1 MPTCVPNA
9 LLCILGARKPAMG
22 TNRDTRNRGPDTPAQ
37 SCRLGS
43 MWRRAARARRDRC
56 FPGGDGGRRGWEQVP
71 CHKEQHEQRPGWPRW
86 EHKRELGA
94 PKPRHTEKPPL
105 RKAYFFRPEFPAE
118 RTKPQLCATL
128 GNRPPIPEEY
138 TRKVGLQPTD
148 PVQVKFEVI

>member
-56 FPGGDGGRRGWEQVP
+56 FPGGGGGRRGWEQVP

-86 EHKRELGA
+86 GHKRELGA

-105 RKAYFFRPEFPAE
+105 RKAFLQTRVPRRENQASAVRNIREPSPHPRGVHKEGGTAADRPSA
-118 RTKPQLCATL
+118 
-128 GNRPPIPEEY
+128 G
-138 TRKVGLQPTD
+138 
-148 PVQVKFEVI
+148 QV